1 MNRHSMLEMGG
12 RLAVFGATLP
22 AVVADDDILASE
34 IYHGLYG
41 DDHAG
46 LQKRTYAAT
55 PVVGNLRIL
64 MHALAYAVTAHL
76 PHDTVAWVIRV
87 FPERCVSR

>member
-1 MNRHSMLEMGG
+1 MSLFNILECGQYLGLVRMNRHSMLEMGG
-12 RLAVFGATLP
+12 RLTVFGATLP

-46 LQKRTYAAT
+46 LQK
-55 PVVGNLRIL
+55 
-64 MHALAYAVTAHL
+64 
-76 PHDTVAWVIRV
+76 
-87 FPERCVSR
+87 